1 MVRRSRPKK
10 LWRSFGG
17 FAFRLPAFRKVA
29 EHLPSRNLSLHAG
42 NPTLKSKLYEE
53 REDDAGCSG
62 LGDAWRAYLPGTPP
76 RLADALT
83 QLRKFRRNSG
93 TGSELVRPSPIAPG
107 HSLGWVGGCT
117 SSSSHHLLV
126 RLAQPR
132 PPPLPLPAGR
142 TWASEPRSTSK
153 TGPKNPGWE
162 GPAASLARGRCSTRS
177 SRRAWARGLRT
188 PGHLPDRA

>member
-1 MVRRSRPKK
+1 MVVVRRSRPKK
-10 LWRSFGG
+10 PWRSFGG
-17 FAFRLPAFRKVA
+17 FALRLSPFRKVSDN
-29 EHLPSRNLSLHAG
+29 LPSRNLSLHAG

-93 TGSELVRPSPIAPG
+93 TGSDLVRPSPIAPG

-117 SSSSHHLLV
+117 SSSSHPLSSSSASPFL
-126 RLAQPR
+126 RLRRFLFPRAGPGPQNPGPPPR
-132 PPPLPLPAGR
+132 P
-142 TWASEPRSTSK
+142 
-153 TGPKNPGWE
+153 
-162 GPAASLARGRCSTRS
+162 
-177 SRRAWARGLRT
+177 GLRT
-188 PGHLPDRA
+188 RAGRGSQRPWPGDGAVRDRQGGRGHGA